1 MLRSLRV
8 LCALLV
14 VVALVPASTPLVGA
28 LESDG
33 AGPVEQTAQVQSVT
47 ERNTTSV
54 LLLDGETTTGYA
66 RSTVNI
72 APVIDATRG
81 VVGIELRQRVV
92 TNRLRSAS
100 TTDRRRQVLR
110 QETERL
116 AEEVAE
122 LQRAEERALARYE
135 RDEISDEEL
144 LRVLASVDTE
154 ARRADELVSVL
165 QDEASQV
172 QFLTATSDQ
181 LQSLQV
187 ELATM
192 YGPVRQH
199 AGQVFRGE
207 APPTR
212 VHVTVAGEAVAL
224 SVIRGNTYI
233 REATVPANLDL
244 GSSDQFASE
253 SEVITRIGELY
264 PWAWTSDT
272 SSVRTYT
279 NFENGF
285 YRINVDHTHGQL
297 TSYVDGSTQNVFREI
312 QYKSVNRMPAGPS
325 VAETENGTTARVNQ
339 SFVGGPVEVRATDAI
354 SGDPV
359 QGTVYVDGAAV
370 GRTVNG
376 GLWVLGPAGQYEVT
390 VAGEAGN
397 VTVSARAIQPT
408 TSPQSGTVQPTTPP
422 QNEQ

>member
-14 VVALVPASTPLVGA
+14 VVAVVPASTPLAGG
-28 LESDG
+28 LKSDG
-33 AGPVEQTAQVQSVT
+33 AGPVEQTAQVQPVT
-47 ERNTTSV
+47 ERNTTNV
-54 LLLDGETTTGYA
+54 LLLTGETTTGYA

-135 RDEISDEEL
+135 RGEISDEEL

-154 ARRADELVSVL
+154 ARRANELVSVL

-181 LQSLQV
+181 LQTLQV

-224 SVIRGNTYI
+224 SAIRGNTYI
-233 REATVPANLDL
+233 REATVPANLEL

-253 SEVITRIGELY
+253 SEVIARIGELY

-312 QYKSVNRMPAGPS
+312 QYKSVNRMPTGPS
-325 VAETENGTTARVNQ
+325 VAGTQNGTTVRVNQ
-339 SFVGGPVEVRATDAI
+339 SFVGGPIEVTATDAI
-354 SGDPV
+354 SGDPI
-359 QGTVYVDGAAV
+359 QATVYVDGAAV

-376 GLWVLGPAGQYEVT
+376 RLWVPGPASQYEVT
-390 VAGEAGN
+390 VAAEAGN
-397 VTVSARAIQPT
+397 VTVSAEAIQPTTSSQSGAVQPT
-408 TSPQSGTVQPTTPP
+408 TSPQS
-422 QNEQ
+422 EQ